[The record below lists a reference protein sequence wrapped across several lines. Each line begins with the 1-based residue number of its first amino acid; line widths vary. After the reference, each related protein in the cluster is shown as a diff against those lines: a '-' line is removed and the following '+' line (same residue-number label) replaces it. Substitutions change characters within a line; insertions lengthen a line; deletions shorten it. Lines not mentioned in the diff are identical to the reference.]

1 MSFGPVESGW
11 RTHGREIFQALTRGK
26 MDGKGLPLLK
36 NIRRILMGCMIYQE
50 MCGSGAPTGIDRI
63 PIQRILGEEWFVIR
77 KVRRRVSIQR
87 SLRPKKEC
95 IVGVRFS
102 VRTSFVPDIF

>member
-1 MSFGPVESGW
+1 
-11 RTHGREIFQALTRGK
+11 